1 TGIVRLKDVVT
12 VDPQTRTPRVE
23 LGSQQY
29 NQSCTL
35 DGQQSVA
42 LSIFTLPGS
51 NALNTA
57 EGIYAKMKDLKS
69 RFPEGVDYRIIYNTT
84 PFISESIADV
94 YRTLRDA
101 IILVAL
107 V

>member
-1 TGIVRLKDVVT
+1 MSGGTSASTSASVGAAIGSSMLTATTGPIPTTTGIVQLKDVVT
-12 VDPQTRTPRVE
+12 VDPKTKKPKVE

-51 NALNTA
+51 NALDIAN
-57 EGIYAKMKDLKS
+57 EIYAQN
-69 RFPEGVDYRIIYNTT
+69 E
-84 PFISESIADV
+84 IA
-94 YRTLRDA
+94 
-101 IILVAL
+101 
-107 V
+107 